1 MGAAMLQNLS
11 VVSGGKAVYG
21 IRKGKEHTIC
31 GNILNRSTSSDEIT
45 VSYAA
50 YNSDDTVYGDITT
63 YSVIIGAG
71 EVSELNADITA
82 PLVDGAYF
90 MLTLTDS
97 KGESTKYLISD
108 NSMNNLYKGA
118 NDVFVK
124 DFSVRGADGAL
135 IADPVGG
142 AMNIFDVYVNNTISN
157 TIPITGILAVYVGEA
172 LVDVMSYTGNIAP
185 HSEDNFYL
193 GSVLPEG
200 DSIRV
205 KVFAWNNMTDIKPIV
220 EAQEMSK

>member
-1 MGAAMLQNLS
+1 MSVFECMLTESEFFNLS
-11 VVSGGKAVYG
+11 KK
-21 IRKGKEHTIC
+21 I
-31 GNILNRSTSSDEIT
+31 NN
-45 VSYAA
+45 
-50 YNSDDTVYGDITT
+50 
-63 YSVIIGAG
+63 
-71 EVSELNADITA
+71 
-82 PLVDGAYF
+82 
-90 MLTLTDS
+90 LTDS

-142 AMNIFDVYVNNTISN
+142 AMNIFDVYVNNTTSN

-205 KVFAWNNMTDIKPIV
+205 KVFAWNNMTDINSFEKTM
-220 EAQEMSK
+220 AQIW